1 MKRRYHIDI
10 SQLFFISGGRM
21 KNLKS
26 TLRLNGGFSLVS
38 ALVMLL
44 LSNPLAQLFSLASNS
59 AFLVVGVGLLIFGGF
74 VVYVSLYQLENKR
87 LIQLIS
93 LLDAGWV
100 FGSLLIVVFQLFNL
114 SATGYGL
121 ITGVMVIIAFFAVD
135 QFRQY
140 KDL

>member
-1 MKRRYHIDI
+1 
-10 SQLFFISGGRM
+10 M